1 MCPNHVENELAGL
14 DPSLVKGSNQ
24 VQPDSSRSYKI
35 RRPKKANIVTPAVR
49 RGLKNNGLIEI
60 ELDVSEEE
68 TRIEKNERGKI
79 IYRYQEN
86 GIKLDFIHKAKLWV

>member
-1 MCPNHVENELAGL
+1 MCPNHVENELSGL

-24 VQPDSSRSYKI
+24 IQLDSSRSCKI
-35 RRPKKANIVTPAVR
+35 RRPKKANVMTPAVR

-68 TRIEKNERGKI
+68 TRIEKNEKGQVV
-79 IYRYQEN
+79 YRYQEN
-86 GIKLDFIHKAKLWV
+86 GIKLDFIYKAKL

>member
-35 RRPKKANIVTPAVR
+35 RRPKRVNVVTPAVR

-68 TRIEKNERGKI
+68 TRIEKNEKGKI
-79 IYRYQEN
+79 IYRYQET
-86 GIKLDFIHKAKLWV
+86 GIKLDFIHKAKL

>member
-1 MCPNHVENELAGL
+1 MCPNHVETELSGL
-14 DPSLVKGSNQ
+14 DLSLLKASNQ

-35 RRPKKANIVTPAVR
+35 RRPKKANVVTPSVR

-68 TRIEKNERGKI
+68 TRIEKNEKGKV
-79 IYRYQEN
+79 IYRYHET
-86 GIKLDFIHKAKLWV
+86 GIKLDFIHKAKL